1 MQRYFVQQAIDNRA
15 VIEGEDAH
23 HIQRVMRMK
32 EADELIV
39 VVAQQAFRAEIT
51 QLHKDS
57 VDVQLLAPLERSV
70 EMPVHVTIACG
81 LPKGDKLDL
90 VIQKATELGM
100 TGFIPFEAERS
111 IVKWDAKK
119 WSKKQERFE
128 KIAKEAA
135 EQSHRTVIPTI
146 HPIHNLNQ
154 LCEAS
159 NSYDYV
165 WICDEE
171 EAKKDTH
178 IRFADHVKKVYDNK
192 SILIVFG
199 PEGGLAR
206 HEVDALVRCG
216 ASGVKLGPRILRA
229 ETAPLYALSAL
240 SYEFE

>member
-15 VIEGEDAH
+15 IIEGEDAH

-39 VVAQQAFRAEIT
+39 VVEQQAFKAEIVNL
-51 QLHKDS
+51 QKDS
-57 VDVQLLAPLERSV
+57 VEVLLLAPLERSV
-70 EMPVHVTIACG
+70 ELPVHVTIACG

-111 IVKWDAKK
+111 VVRWDAKK
-119 WSKKQERFE
+119 WTKKQERFE

-146 HPIHNLNQ
+146 HSIHNLKQ
-154 LCEAS
+154 LCEAAKS
-159 NSYDYV
+159 FDHV

-171 EAKKDTH
+171 EAKKDTR

-206 HEVDALVRCG
+206 HEVDALVEVG
-216 ASGVKLGPRILRA
+216 ASGVTLGPRILRA